1 MNARMTVAP
10 AQKLLGVHRLTQVE
24 VDRIINNNCTEDFC
38 KLQGVPGYCLQKLSW
53 EAACQLAREA
63 TFESLGTLGR
73 HPSDIVVYRRFRG
86 KVLQEYVTMADFVSA
101 TILGYDTCLLE
112 DGKRR
117 AVPPSVTCAEPQTY
131 WRRNDFPYNFEP
143 GIEHHNIWSTQ
154 PLPPER
160 IVQIADEHRQGWEF
174 VWFINPVGLA
184 SIPAVWHAHVLSRR
198 RAD

>member
-86 KVLQEYVTMADFVSA
+86 KVSGCKQPRLMYCTCSA
-101 TILGYDTCLLE
+101 LL
-112 DGKRR
+112 
-117 AVPPSVTCAEPQTY
+117 Y
-131 WRRNDFPYNFEP
+131 
-143 GIEHHNIWSTQ
+143 HHTEGS
-154 PLPPER
+154 
-160 IVQIADEHRQGWEF
+160 
-174 VWFINPVGLA
+174 
-184 SIPAVWHAHVLSRR
+184 SI
-198 RAD
+198 